1 MIKKK
6 KLSILFIT
14 NNYKPYSGGVVS
26 SIDTFRFQ
34 LKKCGHK
41 VTIVTFDFTG
51 EQEKDPNVIRISS
64 SLKFLYRDNPMV
76 IPLHVEQPLRAVF
89 EEKKPDIVH
98 LHHPFLLCV
107 AALKIAKEQNIKI
120 FFTYHSQYAAYAEY
134 YAPFFKTMVGALT

>member
-14 NNYKPYSGGVVS
+14 NNYKPYSGGIVS

-41 VTIVTFDFTG
+41 VTVVTFDFTG
-51 EQEKDPNVIRISS
+51 EQEKDSDV
-64 SLKFLYRDNPMV
+64 
-76 IPLHVEQPLRAVF
+76 
-89 EEKKPDIVH
+89 VH

-134 YAPFFKTMVGALT
+134 YVPFFKTMVGALT